1 MKVVEHSNVQ
11 VALKVEIIIYFF
23 SVKNY
28 KNTIIYKNYIITS
41 CC

>member
-23 SVKNY
+23 QSK
-28 KNTIIYKNYIITS
+28 IIKIL
-41 CC
+41 